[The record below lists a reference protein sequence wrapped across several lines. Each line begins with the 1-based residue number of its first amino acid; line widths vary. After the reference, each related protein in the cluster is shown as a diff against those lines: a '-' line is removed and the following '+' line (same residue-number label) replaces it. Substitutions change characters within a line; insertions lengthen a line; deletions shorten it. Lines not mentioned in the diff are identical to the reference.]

1 MMRLNIEI
9 SSKYWS
15 RGDSTEFP
23 VEIEAIIRTLHKKMY
38 DSSTVL
44 DFTGVEYHYT
54 ITDND

>member
-1 MMRLNIEI
+1 MMKLNIEI

-38 DSSTVL
+38 DSSTEL

>member
-1 MMRLNIEI
+1 MMKLNIEI

-23 VEIEAIIRTLHKKMY
+23 VEIEAIIRAVHEKMY
-38 DSSTVL
+38 DSSTEL

>member
-1 MMRLNIEI
+1 MMKLNIEI

-23 VEIEAIIRTLHKKMY
+23 VEIEAIIRAVHKRLY
-38 DSSTVL
+38 DSSSEF
-44 DFTGVEYHYT
+44 DFTDVEYHYT